1 MLGGRIKDLVLLLYL
16 YPINKICFVSSFF
29 RPAIG
34 LYFIWLVYSRLRGL
48 RLKNKRMWSKT
59 KLCRPDGRYAKKYV
73 GCFGLLNIS
82 G

>member
-48 RLKNKRMWSKT
+48 RLKNKECGLKQSCVVLMADMRRNMWDA
-59 KLCRPDGRYAKKYV
+59 LV
-73 GCFGLLNIS
+73 F
-82 G
+82 